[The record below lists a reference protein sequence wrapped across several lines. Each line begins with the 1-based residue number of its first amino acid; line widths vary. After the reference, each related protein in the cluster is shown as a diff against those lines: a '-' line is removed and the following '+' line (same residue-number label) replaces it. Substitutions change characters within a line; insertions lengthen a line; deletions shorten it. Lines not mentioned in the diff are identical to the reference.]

1 MIQEGQIV
9 LFKFPQTDLPS
20 GKLRPA
26 LVIRK
31 LPGRFGDWLICMISS
46 QLTQGMENF
55 DVTVGE
61 NDIDFKTSGLK
72 TDSVIRISRL
82 AVVSSAV
89 LLGSIGTISEDRLSI
104 IRNRIAN
111 WIQGA

>member
-31 LPGRFGDWLICMISS
+31 LPGRFDDWLICMISS
-46 QLTQGMENF
+46 QLSQRLEDF
-55 DVTVGE
+55 DVIVGGTE
-61 NDIDFKTSGLK
+61 ADFETSGLK
-72 TDSVIRISRL
+72 TDSVIRVSRL
-82 AVVSSAV
+82 AVVSSAI
-89 LLGSIGTISEDRLSI
+89 LLGSIGTISEDRLSL
-104 IRNRIAN
+104 IRNRIVK

>member
-31 LPGRFGDWLICMISS
+31 LPGRFDDWLICMISS
-46 QLTQGMENF
+46 QLAQLLEDF
-55 DVTVGE
+55 DVIVCG
-61 NDIDFKTSGLK
+61 NDADFETSGLK

-82 AVVSSAV
+82 AVVSSAI
-89 LLGSIGTISEDRLSI
+89 LLGSIGTISEDRLSL
-104 IRNRIAN
+104 IRNRIVK

>member
-1 MIQEGQIV
+1 MIQEGQII

-20 GKLRPA
+20 GKLRFA

-31 LPGRFGDWLICMISS
+31 LPGRFDDWLICMISS
-46 QLTQGMENF
+46 QLSQLLEDF
-55 DVTVGE
+55 DVIVDG
-61 NDIDFKTSGLK
+61 NDADFETSGLK

-82 AVVSSAV
+82 AVVSSAI
-89 LLGSIGTISEDRLSI
+89 LLGSIGTISENRLSL
-104 IRNRIAN
+104 IRNRIVE